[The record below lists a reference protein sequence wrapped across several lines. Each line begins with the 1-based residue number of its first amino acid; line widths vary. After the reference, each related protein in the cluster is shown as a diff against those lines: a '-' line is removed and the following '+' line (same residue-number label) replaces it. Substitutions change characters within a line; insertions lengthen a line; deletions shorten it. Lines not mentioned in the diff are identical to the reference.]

1 MKKIVIEGGTKL
13 RGSIDISGSK
23 NSSLPILAATLLI
36 DEKITLTN
44 VPIVK
49 DILTMINLLETLGK
63 KIKIKKNK
71 LEISSTNKKKLFCKV

>member
-63 KIKIKKNK
+63 KIKIKHF
-71 LEISSTNKKKLFCKV
+71 LFASQLQQCSL

>member
-44 VPIVK
+44 VKISRSAR
-49 DILTMINLLETLGK
+49 LEFN
-63 KIKIKKNK
+63 KIGCFR
-71 LEISSTNKKKLFCKV
+71 SF